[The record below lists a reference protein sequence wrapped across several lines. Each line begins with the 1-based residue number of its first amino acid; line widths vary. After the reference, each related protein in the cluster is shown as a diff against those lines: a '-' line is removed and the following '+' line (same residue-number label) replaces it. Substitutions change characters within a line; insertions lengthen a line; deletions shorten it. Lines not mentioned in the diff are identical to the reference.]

1 MNDTIHNLISTAG
14 FSNTYEQERL
24 TKLCQLVAAVC
35 IDHIASNENQH
46 SSIAAIIND
55 FDLSLEDEQSC

>member
-1 MNDTIHNLISTAG
+1 MSDTIQNLISTAG

-35 IDHIASNENQH
+35 VDHIASNESQH
-46 SSIAAIIND
+46 NSIAAILQD
-55 FDLSLEDEQSC
+55 FDMSLEDEQSC